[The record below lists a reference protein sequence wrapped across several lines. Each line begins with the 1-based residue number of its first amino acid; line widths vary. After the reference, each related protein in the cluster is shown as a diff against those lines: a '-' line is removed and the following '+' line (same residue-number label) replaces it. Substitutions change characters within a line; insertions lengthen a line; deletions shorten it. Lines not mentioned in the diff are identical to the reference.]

1 MSNSTPIR
9 PCSTPTSF
17 FLNQRSEP
25 VWSPN
30 QDRSLVLR
38 NYAWTLWEHSIPEFK
53 FAFPVARPRERQSF
67 DVLEFASGA
76 KCIALPGKDPD
87 KIRSLHPARL
97 IMDEAAFIENG
108 AEAFDVA
115 ISSKVPKVKVI
126 SSAAPGWFYNITK
139 NGAPVEL
146 PEFKPL
152 T

>member
-1 MSNSTPIR
+1 MGQQR
-9 PCSTPTSF
+9 GVVCSQASRTKDERDTENPYKHLPNYEYFDALHAAAESF
-17 FLNQRSEP
+17 N
-25 VWSPN
+25 
-30 QDRSLVLR
+30 VLFVEKSR
-38 NYAWTLWEHSIPEFK
+38 TM
-53 FAFPVARPRERQSF
+53 
-67 DVLEFASGA
+67 
-76 KCIALPGKDPD
+76 
-87 KIRSLHPARL
+87 